1 MLCSY
6 MFGILGSDSWC
17 KLACTWLYSRSV
29 VKCQRLES
37 SLRASKLEMQGVPKC
52 SSIFICYFR
61 CFVDKFLGTS
71 ILANYFQAS
80 LERGVCSDSQTGCP
94 LHKESTT
101 SNLNP
106 KLFPG
111 QGAIIHSA
119 ETHHTDLLVLSGPA
133 SPVPVVFLR
142 MRAPFLTQ
150 TKIGGRNRTLHN

>member
-1 MLCSY
+1 
-6 MFGILGSDSWC
+6 MFKIKIAPNRLNDMHNV
-17 KLACTWLYSRSV
+17 R
-29 VKCQRLES
+29 CQRLQS
-37 SLRASKLEMQGVPKC
+37 SLRASKLEMQGVPRC

-61 CFVDKFLGTS
+61 CFVDKFLATS

-80 LERGVCSDSQTGCP
+80 LGRGVCSDSHTGCP
-94 LHKESTT
+94 LHRESTT

-133 SPVPVVFLR
+133 SPVPAVFLQ

-150 TKIGGRNRTLHN
+150 TKIGGRNRTLHIIHLNPFC